1 MRVRICHLSSVPA
14 AAGSFCLHP
23 AFVWLLVIGYWLL
36 VIGYWLLAIGY
47 WLLAIGYWLLAIGYW
62 LVSRYAGEA

>member
-1 MRVRICHLSSVPA
+1 VYEFVICHLFRRLPDHSA
-14 AAGSFCLHP
+14 CTQRSFGY
-23 AFVWLLVIGYWLL
+23 WLLATGYWLL
-36 VIGYWLLAIGY
+36 VIGY